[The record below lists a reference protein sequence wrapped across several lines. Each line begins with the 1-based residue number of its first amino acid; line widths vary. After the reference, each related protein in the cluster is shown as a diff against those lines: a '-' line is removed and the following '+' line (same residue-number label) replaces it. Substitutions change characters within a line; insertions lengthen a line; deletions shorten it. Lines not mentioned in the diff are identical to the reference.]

1 MTMELI
7 IQESGKPARRV
18 EAVAGLSF
26 GRASS
31 NSCVLDDD
39 SASSRHAQLVLLDGR
54 LQLQDLGSSNGT
66 RVVGGDKLGR
76 DAVWPLRAG
85 VSFQIG
91 RTLIMVAVSELEEGT
106 LVPAGKEAATAV
118 RAPVDAP
125 TIMPRAAAVV
135 PPPGEDATMRPAPA
149 PAPVV
154 QAAPAPV
161 QPSPVQPAPQK
172 PAQQKPA
179 QQKPITVD
187 QFEGTLYVGNAAKD
201 PAALQALLAALRP
214 RLVCTVKKT
223 GRVELIEQ
231 VPAVIGRAKTDAA
244 GIALE
249 DEGVSS
255 RHAQLG
261 FDGATFYIEDLGGR
275 NGTYVGATRLTANG
289 GKSELK
295 CDQHVRFGSVD
306 ALFVREARTGEA
318 LAPALHYAGALEQLQ
333 AESLVPKERLREA
346 RAKLDS
352 GAHPGEH
359 LILTGAVTVEQWC
372 TALEQARLHGVLQR
386 GTSQRRSPL
395 VWILAAALVVALGA
409 LGYLLSQ

>member
-1 MTMELI
+1 
-7 IQESGKPARRV
+7 
-18 EAVAGLSF
+18 VAGLSF

-91 RTLIMVAVSELEEGT
+91 RTLITVAVSELEEGT

-161 QPSPVQPAPQK
+161 QPSPVQPSPVQPAPQKPAQQK

>member
-1 MTMELI
+1 MELI

-91 RTLIMVAVSELEEGT
+91 RTLITVAVSELEEGT

-161 QPSPVQPAPQK
+161 QPSPVQPAP
-172 PAQQKPA
+172 QKPA

>member
-91 RTLIMVAVSELEEGT
+91 RTLITVAVSELEEGT

-161 QPSPVQPAPQK
+161 QPSPVQPAP
-172 PAQQKPA
+172 QKPA

>member
-1 MTMELI
+1 
-7 IQESGKPARRV
+7 
-18 EAVAGLSF
+18 
-26 GRASS
+26 
-31 NSCVLDDD
+31 
-39 SASSRHAQLVLLDGR
+39 
-54 LQLQDLGSSNGT
+54 
-66 RVVGGDKLGR
+66 
-76 DAVWPLRAG
+76 

-91 RTLIMVAVSELEEGT
+91 RTLITVAVSELEEGT
-106 LVPAGKEAATAV
+106 LVPAGKEAVTAV

-172 PAQQKPA
+172 PAQQKP
-179 QQKPITVD
+179 ITVD
-187 QFEGTLYVGNAAKD
+187 QFEGTLYVGNAAND

>member
-1 MTMELI
+1 MELI

-91 RTLIMVAVSELEEGT
+91 RTLITVAVSELEEGT

-172 PAQQKPA
+172 PAQQKP
-179 QQKPITVD
+179 ITVD
-187 QFEGTLYVGNAAKD
+187 QFEGTLYVGNAAND

>member
-91 RTLIMVAVSELEEGT
+91 RTLITVAVSELEEGT

-161 QPSPVQPAPQK
+161 QPAP
-172 PAQQKPA
+172 QKPA

-187 QFEGTLYVGNAAKD
+187 QFEGTLYVGNAAND

-372 TALEQARLHGVLQR
+372 TALEQARLRGVLQR

>member
-91 RTLIMVAVSELEEGT
+91 RTLITVAVSELEEGT

-161 QPSPVQPAPQK
+161 QPSPVQPAP
-172 PAQQKPA
+172 QKPA

-372 TALEQARLHGVLQR
+372 TALEQARLRGVLQR

>member
-91 RTLIMVAVSELEEGT
+91 RTLITVAVSELEEGT

-125 TIMPRAAAVV
+125 TIMPRAAAVA
-135 PPPGEDATMRPAPA
+135 PSPGEDATMRPAPA

-161 QPSPVQPAPQK
+161 QPAP
-172 PAQQKPA
+172 QKPA

>member
-1 MTMELI
+1 MELI
-7 IQESGKPARRV
+7 IQEPGKPARRV

-31 NSCVLDDD
+31 NACVLDDD

-91 RTLIMVAVSELEEGT
+91 RTLITGAVSEHEEGP

-295 CDQHVRFGSVD
+295 CDQHVRVGSVD

>member
-91 RTLIMVAVSELEEGT
+91 RTLITVAVSELEEGT

-187 QFEGTLYVGNAAKD
+187 QFEGTLYVGNAAND

>member
-1 MTMELI
+1 MELI

-91 RTLIMVAVSELEEGT
+91 RTLITVAVSELEEGT

-161 QPSPVQPAPQK
+161 QPSPVQPAP
-172 PAQQKPA
+172 QKPA

-333 AESLVPKERLREA
+333 AEALVPKERLREA

>member
-1 MTMELI
+1 MELI

-91 RTLIMVAVSELEEGT
+91 RTLITVAVSELEEGT

>member
-91 RTLIMVAVSELEEGT
+91 RTLITVAVSELEEGT

-172 PAQQKPA
+172 PAQQKP
-179 QQKPITVD
+179 ITVD
-187 QFEGTLYVGNAAKD
+187 QFEGTLYVGNAAND

>member
-1 MTMELI
+1 MELI

-91 RTLIMVAVSELEEGT
+91 RTLITVAVSELEEGT
-106 LVPAGKEAATAV
+106 LVPAGKEAVTAV

-161 QPSPVQPAPQK
+161 QPSPVQPAP
-172 PAQQKPA
+172 QKPA

>member
-91 RTLIMVAVSELEEGT
+91 RTLITVAVSELEEGT

-125 TIMPRAAAVV
+125 TIMPRAAAVA
-135 PPPGEDATMRPAPA
+135 PSPGEDATMRPAPA

-161 QPSPVQPAPQK
+161 QPAP
-172 PAQQKPA
+172 QKPA

-231 VPAVIGRAKTDAA
+231 VPAVIGRTKADAA

>member
-1 MTMELI
+1 MSMELI
-7 IQESGKPARRV
+7 IQEPGKPARRV

-31 NSCVLDDD
+31 NACVLDDD

-91 RTLIMVAVSELEEGT
+91 RTLITVAVSELEEGT

-161 QPSPVQPAPQK
+161 QPAPVQPAP
-172 PAQQKPA
+172 QKPA

-333 AESLVPKERLREA
+333 AEALVPKERLREA

>member
-1 MTMELI
+1 MSMELI
-7 IQESGKPARRV
+7 IQEPGKPARRV

-91 RTLIMVAVSELEEGT
+91 RTLITVAVSELEEGT

-161 QPSPVQPAPQK
+161 QPSPVQPAP
-172 PAQQKPA
+172 QKPA

-333 AESLVPKERLREA
+333 AEALVPKERLREA

>member
-91 RTLIMVAVSELEEGT
+91 RTLITVAVSELEEGT

-135 PPPGEDATMRPAPA
+135 PAPGEDATMRPAPA

-161 QPSPVQPAPQK
+161 QPSPVQPAP
-172 PAQQKPA
+172 QKPA

-231 VPAVIGRAKTDAA
+231 VPAVIGRTKTETA

-275 NGTYVGATRLTANG
+275 NGTYVGATRLTASG

-333 AESLVPKERLREA
+333 AEALVPKERLREA

>member
-1 MTMELI
+1 
-7 IQESGKPARRV
+7 
-18 EAVAGLSF
+18 
-26 GRASS
+26 
-31 NSCVLDDD
+31 VLDDD

-91 RTLIMVAVSELEEGT
+91 RTLITVAVSELEEGT

>member
-1 MTMELI
+1 MELI

-26 GRASS
+26 GRAST

-91 RTLIMVAVSELEEGT
+91 RTLITVAVSELEEGT

-135 PPPGEDATMRPAPA
+135 PPPGEDATMRPAPVKTPAPQSA
-149 PAPVV
+149 PAPQVAPAPIPV
-154 QAAPAPV
+154 AQAVPAPV
-161 QPSPVQPAPQK
+161 QPVPQK
-172 PAQQKPA
+172 PV
-179 QQKPITVD
+179 TVD

-231 VPAVIGRAKTDAA
+231 VPAVIGRTKADAA

-395 VWILAAALVVALGA
+395 VWLLAAALVVALGA

>member
-91 RTLIMVAVSELEEGT
+91 RTLITVAVSELEEGT

>member
-91 RTLIMVAVSELEEGT
+91 RTLITVAVSELEEGT

-161 QPSPVQPAPQK
+161 QPAP
-172 PAQQKPA
+172 QKPA

-187 QFEGTLYVGNAAKD
+187 QFEGTLYVGNAAND

>member
-31 NSCVLDDD
+31 NACVLDDD

-91 RTLIMVAVSELEEGT
+91 RTLITVAVSELEEGT

-161 QPSPVQPAPQK
+161 QPAPVQPAP
-172 PAQQKPA
+172 QKPA

-333 AESLVPKERLREA
+333 AEALVPKERVREA

>member
-91 RTLIMVAVSELEEGT
+91 RTLITVAVSELEEGT

-154 QAAPAPV
+154 QAAPSPV
-161 QPSPVQPAPQK
+161 QPSPVQPAP
-172 PAQQKPA
+172 QKPA

>member
-91 RTLIMVAVSELEEGT
+91 RTLITVAVSELEEGT

-161 QPSPVQPAPQK
+161 QPAP
-172 PAQQKPA
+172 QKPA

>member
-91 RTLIMVAVSELEEGT
+91 RTLITVAVSELEEGT

-161 QPSPVQPAPQK
+161 QPAP
-172 PAQQKPA
+172 QKPA

-372 TALEQARLHGVLQR
+372 TALEQARLRGVLQR

>member
-91 RTLIMVAVSELEEGT
+91 RTLITVAVSELEEGT

-161 QPSPVQPAPQK
+161 QPSPVQ

>member
-1 MTMELI
+1 MELI

-91 RTLIMVAVSELEEGT
+91 RTLITVAVSELEEGT

-161 QPSPVQPAPQK
+161 QPAP
-172 PAQQKPA
+172 QKPA

-187 QFEGTLYVGNAAKD
+187 QFEGTLYVGNAAND

-372 TALEQARLHGVLQR
+372 TALEQARLRGVLQR